1 MKYYDIR
8 SRAEKLRPVSIVIGG
23 RGIGKTY
30 SALSYLLETGKPFLY
45 LRNTDTQ
52 MKESASKF
60 GNPFKRIGLDLGRDV
75 RLEAEGKHY
84 IIKEYKEEKPDMIG
98 YGAALS
104 TFSNLRGVDLSDV
117 EFVLFDEFIER
128 RKLTFRQYD
137 AFMGMY
143 ETINRNREQQGRPAL
158 VCILLS
164 NSQTLQNPIIQG
176 LGVTEQIIRM
186 IQRGESIFL
195 TRDLYLEL
203 PTAEISKDKAESSI
217 YRLSA
222 GSGAAR
228 EALENEFV
236 HDSFKN
242 VGIRP
247 LREYVPVCT
256 AWSASGAVVTFYKHK
271 SRQEFY
277 ASDVP
282 SWSAPVYDKDSYVN
296 FLRERGLQ
304 IQAAA
309 IRQQVFYANF
319 TIKTAAEELLK
330 LT

>member
-8 SRAEKLRPVSIVIGG
+8 SRAGKLRPVSIMIGG

-52 MKESASKF
+52 MKESASRF
-60 GNPFKRIGLDLGRDV
+60 GNPFKRVGQDQGRDI

-84 IIKEYKEEKPDMIG
+84 IIKEYKEDGAELLG

-104 TFSNLRGVDLSDV
+104 TFSNLRGVDLSDIEYV
-117 EFVLFDEFIER
+117 IFDEFIER
-128 RKLTFRQYD
+128 RKLTFKQYD

-143 ETINRNREQQGRPAL
+143 ETVNRNREQQGRPAL

-176 LGVTEQIIRM
+176 LGITENIIRM
-186 IQRGESIFL
+186 IQRGDHTMI
-195 TRDLYLEL
+195 TKDLYLEL
-203 PTAEISKDKAESSI
+203 PTAEISKEKAESSI
-217 YRLSA
+217 YRLAA
-222 GSGAAR
+222 GSGVAR

-236 HDSFKN
+236 YDSFKN
-242 VGIRP
+242 VGVRP
-247 LREYVPVCT
+247 LREYAPVCT
-256 AWSASGAVVTFYKHK
+256 AWTAAGACVTFYRHK
-271 SRQEFY
+271 SRAEYY

-282 SWSAPVYDKDSYVN
+282 SWSAPVYDKESYIN

-309 IRQQVFYANF
+309 IRQQVYFSNY
-319 TIKTAAEELLK
+319 TIKAAAEELLK